1 MSATLDRPH
10 RTPPEVRGTD
20 GSQVRPESIATRHAA
35 NPADA
40 VDAASRARVA
50 RDAGQRRRLPS
61 IVVAIALAYALVL
74 LIAVFSPGLLGAGD
88 ATAASPER
96 ALEAPSAAH
105 WFGTDQLGRDV
116 YSRVVVGTKWSLGI
130 ALSAMVIGVV
140 GGTAIGLLAGLARG
154 LFDEILSRFLDLL
167 SSFPGVLLALLIAV
181 LWDRGPLSIAVAV
194 GVSSIPKFGRIIRS
208 RTLQVAG
215 SDYVTHA
222 VLFGHSR
229 VRNVFRHVLPNVIG
243 SIGLVAAMDIGTAIL
258 AVSGLSFLQM
268 GPQPP
273 TPEWGVMVAEG
284 RNVLRIAT
292 WPSLFPGGAIVL
304 AVVAFVVLGHHIQAR
319 FEGRLR

>member
-1 MSATLDRPH
+1 MSSDNVATLPYAGSGEAAKPA
-10 RTPPEVRGTD
+10 RTTT
-20 GSQVRPESIATRHAA
+20 AT
-35 NPADA
+35 
-40 VDAASRARVA
+40 
-50 RDAGQRRRLPS
+50 RRRLPVPVL
-61 IVVAIALAYALVL
+61 IAVAYVLVL
-74 LIAVFSPGLLGAGD
+74 LVAVFAPGVLGAGD
-88 ATAASPER
+88 PTAASPER

-130 ALSAMVIGVV
+130 ALSAMLIGVV

-154 LFDEILSRFLDLL
+154 VLDEFLSRFFDLL

-181 LWDRGPLSIAVAV
+181 LWDRGPVGIAVAV

-208 RTLQVAG
+208 RTIQVAG

-229 VRNVFRHVLPNVIG
+229 ARNVVRHVLPNVIG
-243 SIGLVAAMDIGTAIL
+243 SIGLVAAINIGTAVL

-319 FEGRLR
+319 FEGRWK

>member
-1 MSATLDRPH
+1 MSSDNAATLPYAVAG
-10 RTPPEVRGTD
+10 E
-20 GSQVRPESIATRHAA
+20 AA
-35 NPADA
+35 KPAL
-40 VDAASRARVA
+40 STTTT
-50 RDAGQRRRLPS
+50 RRRLPAPVL
-61 IVVAIALAYALVL
+61 IAIAYVLVL
-74 LIAVFSPGLLGAGD
+74 LVAVFAPGVLGAGD
-88 ATAASPER
+88 PTAASPER

-130 ALSAMVIGVV
+130 ALSAMLIGVV

-154 LFDEILSRFLDLL
+154 VLDEFLSRFFDLL

-181 LWDRGPLSIAVAV
+181 LWDRGPVGIAVAV

-208 RTLQVAG
+208 RTIQVAG

-229 VRNVFRHVLPNVIG
+229 ARNVVRHVLPNVIG
-243 SIGLVAAMDIGTAIL
+243 SIGLVAAINIGTAVL

-319 FEGRLR
+319 FEGRLK